1 MEKPKPDDRS
11 NNVERI
17 ENTIGHTL
25 QNMNEARDF
34 LKAHSDEMSE
44 EAKQE
49 IKEKNKR
56 REESIEGLREE
67 IKDEAAHQ
75 QRYE

>member
-11 NNVERI
+11 NNAERM

-34 LKAHSDEMSE
+34 EKAHSEELSE
-44 EAKQE
+44 EDKQQIE
-49 IKEKNKR
+49 EKNQR
-56 REESIEGLREE
+56 REQSIDGLREE
-67 IKDEAAHQ
+67 IKDEVNDQ
-75 QRYE
+75 K